1 MKDRRQFL
9 KTAFGFL
16 LGLGMW
22 LNPVLN
28 GIRKAFGKAKTIL
41 SANTTR
47 ESLINKDP
55 GTLDTRNLKLTD
67 LKDFRTMGTTDHE
80 VDLDKWRLVVTG
92 LVQTPLQLSLSEIHA
107 LPSVERKVL
116 LICPGFF
123 ANHGQWK
130 GISMGALLEKAG
142 AAKDATHVVFSG
154 PEGRSEKDEKFPIA
168 EILANKVFLAY
179 EVNGEILPKKH
190 GFPLRVVA
198 EDYYGSVWVKYVYK
212 VNVVNT

>member
-9 KTAFGFL
+9 KTTFGVL
-16 LGLGMW
+16 IGLGVW
-22 LNPVLN
+22 LHPVFD

-41 SANTTR
+41 SGNTTR

-55 GTLDTRNLKLTD
+55 ATLDTRNLKLTN
-67 LKDFRTMGTTDHE
+67 LEDFETMGLSDHE
-80 VDLDKWRLVVTG
+80 VDLDRWRFVVTG
-92 LVQTPLQLSLSEIHA
+92 LVQSPLHLSLSEIRA
-107 LPSVERKVL
+107 LPSIERKVL

-123 ANHGQWK
+123 ANHGNWK

-154 PEGRSEKDEKFPIA
+154 PEGESEKNERFPLA
-168 EILANKVFLAY
+168 DILSDKVFLAY
-179 EVNGEILPKKH
+179 AVNGEILPRKH
-190 GFPLRVVA
+190 GFPLRLVA